1 MDGFMLLG
9 DSRQV
14 VVDQQGLQSFVFV
27 FIFNLRIIKTL
38 HTLIVL
44 TLFNYNVLVYT
55 HGVKQH
61 LQQSAQQVVT
71 VTVCRILDFFLSS
84 GPI

>member
-27 FIFNLRIIKTL
+27 LIFNLRIIKTL

>member
-1 MDGFMLLG
+1 MLLG

-27 FIFNLRIIKTL
+27 LIFNLRIIKTL